1 MASTGLDLRLR
12 SPFLLERIREV
23 EGELADWAHRRPSF
37 DFEVEGTELLP
48 IMELLYGYAK
58 RAHDLAAA
66 ARALMA
72 LERLTPAAILARA
85 LIETTAIG
93 CLYVKEMRRLVD
105 GGELAPLRARFRRY
119 SDAAG
124 DAPVEEA
131 LRYLAALDGAQ
142 FTATRSAEAQA
153 LGGLDLGDPKFV
165 ETSYQLLGEASHPG
179 SAGGDLLHAA
189 AGEPEIDEPRLRLE
203 FAVELAIWHGRYL
216 LAALEEGESLPKT
229 YRERFMSIPPPR
241 RGATSAGDRRRT
253 PRSAGR
259 ERPVGR
265 DRAPPPGPQ

>member
-1 MASTGLDLRLR
+1 
-12 SPFLLERIREV
+12 
-23 EGELADWAHRRPSF
+23 
-37 DFEVEGTELLP
+37 
-48 IMELLYGYAK
+48 
-58 RAHDLAAA
+58 
-66 ARALMA
+66 
-72 LERLTPAAILARA
+72 
-85 LIETTAIG
+85 
-93 CLYVKEMRRLVD
+93 VD

-165 ETSYQLLGEASHPG
+165 ETSYRLLGEVAHPA
-179 SAGGDLLHAA
+179 SAGGDPLHTGS
-189 AGEPEIDEPRLRLE
+189 GEPDVDEPSLRLE

-216 LAALEEGESLPKT
+216 LAALEEGEFLPKA

-253 PRSAGR
+253 LRGSGR
-259 ERPVGR
+259 ERPAGR
-265 DRAPPPGPQ
+265 DRAPPPPPQ